1 MGPNFLAQ
9 LATIT
14 KKSLEIQI
22 EEKEIVDVV
31 ITFSFFLRKQC
42 AGSVRGYQNLEKD
55 EWPSVIV

>member
-1 MGPNFLAQ
+1 MSHRWSAKWVCTMGPNFLAQ

-31 ITFSFFLRKQC
+31 ITFSFFYENNVQDL
-42 AGSVRGYQNLEKD
+42 
-55 EWPSVIV
+55 